1 MNNRLLYNMLRKDAE
16 SDKSKALL
24 SLDILGNKGVG
35 VGEHSTNDF
44 YDNAKEALAALA
56 DAEDRIS
63 TLEKYFKQEEVV
75 L

>member
-1 MNNRLLYNMLRKDAE
+1 MLLKDAE